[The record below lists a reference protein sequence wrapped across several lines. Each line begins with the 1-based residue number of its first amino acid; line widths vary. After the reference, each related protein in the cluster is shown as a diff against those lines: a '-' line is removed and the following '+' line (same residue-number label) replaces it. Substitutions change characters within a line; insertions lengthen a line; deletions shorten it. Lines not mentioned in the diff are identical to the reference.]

1 MLEITKLNAAY
12 GQVQVLK
19 GIDLA
24 VRAGEI
30 VTLIGSN
37 GAGKTTLLLS
47 IMGFLK
53 GLQGTMTFAGQ
64 NILNLEPEEIVNLG
78 VSMAPED
85 RGLFPPLSV
94 HDNLILG
101 AYTRLTGKKKLK
113 EVKTEVNTDLEQIL
127 TLFPI
132 LRLRLKQ
139 PVGTLS
145 GGQQQMVAIG
155 RAFMTKPRLLL
166 LDEPSLGLA
175 PLVIKEIFKAI
186 AVLNQTGVT
195 ILLVEQN
202 ANLALQLANR
212 GYVMED
218 GQIRITGSAA
228 ELLDHQEVKQA
239 YLGRDY
245 TAK

>member
-12 GQVQVLK
+12 GPVQVLK

-30 VTLIGSN
+30 VTLIGPN

-53 GLQGTMTFAGQ
+53 SLQGTITLAGQ
-64 NILNLEPEEIVNLG
+64 NILNREPEELVNLG
-78 VSMAPED
+78 VSMVPED

-94 HDNLILG
+94 QENLILG
-101 AYTRLTGKKKLK
+101 AYPRLTGRKKSKT
-113 EVKTEVNTDLEQIL
+113 VKTEVNADLERIL
-127 TLFPI
+127 ALFPI
-132 LRLRLKQ
+132 LNSRLRQ

-186 AVLNQTGVT
+186 AVLNQNGVT

-212 GYVMED
+212 GYVMEN

-228 ELLDHQEVKQA
+228 ELLDHPAVKQA
-239 YLGRDY
+239 YLGRSDG
-245 TAK
+245 AV